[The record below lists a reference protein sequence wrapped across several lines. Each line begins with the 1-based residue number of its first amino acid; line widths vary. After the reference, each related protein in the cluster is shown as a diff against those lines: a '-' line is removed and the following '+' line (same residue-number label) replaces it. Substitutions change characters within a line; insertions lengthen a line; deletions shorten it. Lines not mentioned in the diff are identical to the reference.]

1 MEKMMKVLRLLS
13 ASLML
18 SAVLVAQAHARDSFN
33 VGINVGTFAYAP
45 PVVTHYPHTIYYS
58 NTPTV
63 VYYDT
68 APIVHYVPVIRY
80 QSYPQHHSRG
90 YQRDYYQQWNNRW
103 QGNHHDNHHGNGH
116 GHRGGRD

>member
-1 MEKMMKVLRLLS
+1 MKVLRLLS

-18 SAVLVAQAHARDSFN
+18 SAVLVAQAHARDSFS

-63 VYYDT
+63 IYYDT
-68 APIVHYVPVIRY
+68 APVHYVPVIRY

-90 YQRDYYQQWNNRW
+90 HQRDYYQQWNNRW
-103 QGNHHDNHHGNGH
+103 QGSNHDNHHGNGH
-116 GHRGGRD
+116 VHRGGRD